1 MTPEL
6 IQTSP
11 KLSTLDREWLKI
23 IPRIAD
29 GDEAALSEFYD
40 GTIGLVYS
48 LAIRILSDKSEAE
61 DVTIEVYMQV
71 WDKASDYDPDKSS
84 PSAWLMMLTRSRA
97 IDRLRN
103 RSKMNLVEGYEEG
116 DHSNP
121 NSGPEEITVAAEQ
134 RKIVQNA
141 LGKLAPQ
148 QRRAIELAYF
158 YGLSQSEI
166 AREMDQPLG
175 TIKSW
180 IRFGMIKLRD
190 SLSIIDE

>member
-6 IQTSP
+6 IETLP
-11 KLSTLDREWLKI
+11 KLTNLDRGWLKI

-29 GDEAALSEFYD
+29 GDGGALREFYD
-40 GTIGLVYS
+40 GTSGLVYS
-48 LAIRILSDKSEAE
+48 LALRILSDKTEAE
-61 DVTIEVYMQV
+61 DITIEVYTQV

-103 RSKMNLVEGYEEG
+103 RSKMNLVQEYEEG
-116 DHSNP
+116 DYSNP
-121 NSGPEEITVAAEQ
+121 NSGPEEITMAGQQ
-134 RKIVQNA
+134 RKIVQSA
-141 LGKLAPQ
+141 LTKLAPQ